1 MKKYVF
7 FSMLLML
14 SWFSYGLTEIPA
26 FNSHII
32 DTTNTLSASQ
42 VKSLESSLIQFEH
55 SKTDGAQI
63 AVLMIAKL
71 DNETIEQYAQ
81 RVFNQWKIGRKGLD
95 NGILLLVVKDDRQM
109 RIEVGYGLEGI
120 VTDLVASH
128 IIREQ
133 LAPQFKQNN
142 YYQGIDDAV
151 SVLKSAIIGNNIYLE
166 NQTQDN
172 QTIGLSEMLDML
184 FHWIAQLS
192 WKVCSFL
199 VCLALTVKFE
209 KNIFKRIIITSLSNS
224 LFILFVTWCVD
235 GFSDLDLTDV
245 VFIFVINYVF
255 ANLLIIAIF
264 IAISCKNGTINYVFA
279 NLLFTAISR
288 KNGTIESH
296 SESDSSSRSSSDH
309 SSRNSQDGG
318 GGRSG
323 GGGASG
329 RW

>member
-142 YYQGIDDAV
+142 YYQGINDAI
-151 SVLKSAIIGNNIYLE
+151 SVLKDVTIGNEIHPE
-166 NQTQDN
+166 KQTQN
-172 QTIGLSEMLDML
+172 NHRIGLSEMLDML
-184 FHWIAQLS
+184 FNWIIQQS
-192 WKVCSFL
+192 WKVFSFF
-199 VCLALTVKFE
+199 VCLAFTVKFE
-209 KNIFKRIIITSLSNS
+209 KNVFKRIIITSLSNS
-224 LFILFVTWCVD
+224 LFILIVTWCVH
-235 GFSDLDLTDV
+235 GFTYLYLIDV
-245 VFIFVINYVF
+245 VFIF
-255 ANLLIIAIF
+255 
-264 IAISCKNGTINYVFA
+264 GINYVFA
-279 NLLFTAISR
+279 NLLFIAISF
-288 KNGTIESH
+288 KNGTRRSR
-296 SESDSSSRSSSDH
+296 SGSGSSSRSSYSH
-309 SSRNSQDGG
+309 SSRSSRTGGG